1 MIERVSPV
9 CVGRDDLLALAER
22 RWDAATTGPGHLL
35 LVSGEVGIGKSRLF
49 REVGKRLG
57 GSVRRVWGN
66 ALPRETAVA
75 GLMLLDL
82 ADNLERDGLDRHADA
97 IRAILLEPEGD
108 GDAAR
113 RRRVVTS
120 RLANALL
127 DLLTESS
134 TLLGFE
140 DLHWADDLSLD
151 VIERL
156 AVLLRSATGMV
167 VATYRNDGARPGT
180 ILGSWRARLLDQRLA
195 EEIRLRRLDRSE
207 TAQIMEALNGERAST
222 TSAEAMLVRSDGIP
236 LHIEELLDQAE
247 ELEIPETVAAAIT
260 VRASALEPEHRE
272 VLEAA
277 SVIGRAFDIG
287 LLEAITH
294 AGPQN
299 IDMALRELAD
309 RHFVVPFP
317 DGIRFGFQ
325 HSLICDVIYGEI
337 WPSRRRE
344 LHAAVASAA
353 TGARPHAYV
362 SEHFER
368 ASQYRDAFEH
378 ARLAAL
384 EAARVSAHREAVALF
399 ERAQRTA
406 PEDVPAPDRARMTAD
421 LAEELAAIGDNDA
434 AVDAFSAAIALFRE
448 LGEEGE
454 AAALVPQLIGA
465 QHLRGDD
472 LEQRAALAQDALAR
486 LAALPDGGPVELRS
500 RILSALATQYLS
512 GLRFGEASAYAAEA
526 TALGA
531 DRMSIADRV
540 DLDITLGTIAV
551 LSGRPDEGWA
561 LLEGSLATALEARL
575 ELQAGRAY
583 RALGSTAA
591 LASDYERA
599 ERWIPEGITE
609 TTRTERWN
617 HRHQLMVDLA
627 QVRWA
632 TGDWAQAEP
641 LARQALVD
649 GGGSVTT
656 RITALTLLGFLM
668 VARLE
673 LDPARAYLEEA
684 LALTEQLGE
693 VNRMTPVL
701 GGLAE
706 LALAQGDAATAAGL
720 CERAYD
726 ASVSDPR
733 VAGLFPVILT
743 GTRALLALHEVADAR
758 RWVEQST
765 SPSQGLGSRA
775 TQAAL
780 DHAEGLVELAER
792 HTTRAAELLRRAR
805 DEWDALGRF
814 WESSQVRL
822 DLARCAQRMRRPA
835 EFTANADE
843 VRARAAAVG
852 SALLELQLDRL
863 VAGRDEGEESA
874 GTLTAREFEVA
885 RLVGDG
891 LTNREIAQT
900 LVISPKTVS
909 AHVEHILAKLG
920 VARRT
925 EIASWVSSQ
934 RRPTAP

>member
-9 CVGRDDLLALAER
+9 FVGRDDLLALAAR
-22 RWDAATTGPGHLL
+22 RWATATTGPGHVL
-35 LVSGEVGIGKSRLF
+35 LVSGEVGIGKSRF
-49 REVGKRLG
+49 CREVAAQLG
-57 GSVRRVWGN
+57 AGVRTVWGN

-82 ADNLERDGLDRHADA
+82 ADNLEREGLNQHAEA
-97 IRAILLEPEGD
+97 IRAILLEPEGE

-127 DLLTESS
+127 ELLTESP
-134 TLLGFE
+134 TLLRFE
-140 DLHWADDLSLD
+140 DLHWADELSLD

-156 AVLLRSATGMV
+156 AALLRSSSGMV
-167 VATYRNDGARPGT
+167 MANYRTDGARPGT

-195 EEIRLRRLDRSE
+195 EEVRLRRLTAAE
-207 TAQIMEALNGERAST
+207 TAQIIEALSGAPAAT
-222 TSAEAMLVRSDGIP
+222 TTADAMLARSDGIP
-236 LHIEELLDQAE
+236 LHIEELLDQPE
-247 ELEIPETVAAAIT
+247 QVEIPETVAAAIT
-260 VRASALEPEHRE
+260 VRASVLAPELRE

-277 SVIGRAFDIG
+277 SVIGRAFDID

-294 AGPQN
+294 TEPQK
-299 IDMALRELAD
+299 IDGALRELAD
-309 RHFVVPFP
+309 RHFVVPYP

-344 LHAAVASAA
+344 LHAAVARASVN
-353 TGARPHAYV
+353 GRPHAYA

-368 ASQYRDAFEH
+368 ASEYRDAFEH

-384 EAARVSAHREAVALF
+384 EAARVSAHREAAALYQ
-399 ERAQRTA
+399 RAERTA
-406 PEDVPAPDRARMTAD
+406 PEDVPAMDRAQMTAD
-421 LAEELAAIGDNDA
+421 LAIELVAIGENDA
-434 AVDAFSAAIALFRE
+434 AVAAFESAIGQLRE
-448 LGEEGE
+448 LGNEED

-472 LEQRAALAQDALAR
+472 LAQRSAVAEEALAR
-486 LAALPDGGPVELRS
+486 LGAEGPPDVRS
-500 RILSALATQYLS
+500 RILSSLATEHLS
-512 GLRFGEASAYAAEA
+512 ALRLTDAKAFADQAA
-526 TALGA
+526 ALGA
-531 DRMSIADRV
+531 DRMPIADRA

-561 LLEGSLATALEARL
+561 LLEGALAASLDAKL

-599 ERWIPEGITE
+599 ERWIPEGIAE

-632 TGDWAQAEP
+632 TGDWAEAEP

-649 GGGSVTT
+649 GGGSITT

-673 LDPARAYLEEA
+673 LPSARAYLEEA
-684 LALTEQLGE
+684 LTLAEQLRE

-706 LALAQGDAATAAGL
+706 LALAENDLATAAAL

-726 ASVSDPR
+726 LALSDSG
-733 VAGLFPVILT
+733 VAGLFPVVLT

-765 SPSQGLGSRA
+765 APAHGLTGRA
-775 TQAAL
+775 TNAAIA
-780 DHAEGLVELAER
+780 HAEGLVELAER
-792 HTTRAAELLRRAR
+792 RTTRALELLHRAR
-805 DEWDALGRF
+805 VEWDALGRF
-814 WESSQVRL
+814 WEASQVRL

-835 EFTANADE
+835 EFRTNAEE

-852 SALLELQLDRL
+852 APLLELQLDRL
-863 VAGRDEGEESA
+863 AAGRDDAEESA
-874 GTLTAREFEVA
+874 GALTAREFEVA
-885 RLVGDG
+885 RLVGEG
-891 LTNREIAQT
+891 LTNREIAQS

-925 EIASWVSSQ
+925 EVAAWVATQ
-934 RRPTAP
+934 RGRA